1 MEFNEGTVRPEE
13 PAPEGA
19 PAGDKEA
26 MGDLLAQEDLGLDTP
41 RRGEIR
47 TGTIARITESDILV
61 DIGTKSEGLIPASEL
76 ALLPAERRVALTVGS
91 EVTVYVLRAGG
102 GEEGILLSLGRADE
116 ERDWQEVERLQETQD
131 VYEGTIS
138 GFNKGGLIVKI
149 GKLRAFVPASQIS
162 LSRRRRAEGDTP
174 DRKWGKMV
182 GEPIAV
188 KVVEVDRKRNR
199 LIVSERAAAKEA
211 RKLLKDRLISELE
224 AGEIRTGHV
233 ISLADFGAFVDIGGA
248 DGLIHL
254 SEITW
259 KKISHPRDLLKVGDE
274 VRVKVLGVDPERKRI
289 SLSLRELETNPWEK
303 LAGSVKEGQLVEGT
317 ITKLTKF
324 GAFATLAGMEDYDLE
339 GLIHVS
345 ELSDRRIEHPSEVV
359 QPGQR
364 VTLRVI
370 KIDHDRRRLGLSVK
384 RVDSPQYADM
394 DWQNA
399 IRELSEGGS
408 EDDSP
413 EPQAFEEDFDAAL
426 DEDAADQGDVSPEE
440 DTSPEA
446 LG

>member
-1 MEFNEGTVRPEE
+1 
-13 PAPEGA
+13 
-19 PAGDKEA
+19 

-76 ALLPAERRVALTVGS
+76 ASLPAERRVALTVGS

>member
-1 MEFNEGTVRPEE
+1 
-13 PAPEGA
+13 
-19 PAGDKEA
+19 
-26 MGDLLAQEDLGLDTP
+26 
-41 RRGEIR
+41 
-47 TGTIARITESDILV
+47 
-61 DIGTKSEGLIPASEL
+61 
-76 ALLPAERRVALTVGS
+76 
-91 EVTVYVLRAGG
+91 
-102 GEEGILLSLGRADE
+102 
-116 ERDWQEVERLQETQD
+116 
-131 VYEGTIS
+131 
-138 GFNKGGLIVKI
+138 
-149 GKLRAFVPASQIS
+149 
-162 LSRRRRAEGDTP
+162 
-174 DRKWGKMV
+174 MV

-211 RKLLKDRLISELE
+211 RKLLKDRLISELK

-259 KKISHPRDLLKVGDE
+259 KKISHPREFLKVGDE
-274 VRVKVLGVDPERKRI
+274 VQVKVLGVDPERKRI

-303 LAGSVKEGQLVEGT
+303 LASSVKEGQLVEGT

-324 GAFATLAGMEDYDLE
+324 GAFATLVGMEDYDLE

-345 ELSDRRIEHPSEVV
+345 ELSDRRIEHPREVV

-370 KIDHDRRRLGLSVK
+370 KIDHDRRRLGLSIK
-384 RVDSPQYADM
+384 RVDSPQYADV

-399 IRELSEGGS
+399 MHELSEGEGE
-408 EDDSP
+408 EDTR
-413 EPQAFEEDFDAAL
+413 EPGPFEEDFDAAL
-426 DEDAADQGDVSPEE
+426 DEDAAEQGEVSPGGGE
-440 DTSPEA
+440 TSTEGPA
-446 LG
+446 